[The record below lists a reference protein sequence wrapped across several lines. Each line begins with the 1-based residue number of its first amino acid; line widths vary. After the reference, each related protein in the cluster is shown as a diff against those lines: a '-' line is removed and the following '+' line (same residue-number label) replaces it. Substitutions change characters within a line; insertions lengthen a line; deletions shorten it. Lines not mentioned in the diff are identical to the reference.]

1 LHAGAAELAKR
12 LEIETVLVS
21 LSHSAHHA
29 VANAVLLKK

>member
-1 LHAGAAELAKR
+1 

-29 VANAVLLKK
+29 VANAVLLKKYVG